1 MPRRHVTELERRS
14 CFCAAKRLE
23 QLRRL
28 PSWHGCDPW
37 CGKACV
43 RVGVQYAGSHLG
55 GGTVSSKKLPKM
67 FSWRFLEKHRKALA
81 GGCWQQRLAA
91 VRERMTSERM
101 QVWQHPKPI
110 LSVKK
115 YASLFYRT
123 ASMRLRIL
131 RSELVLWLQVA
142 CHMRLRYLYGRP
154 AARHVRRLPCR
165 SSLEC
170 PSDWQRACRR
180 GKRTMRRS

>member
-1 MPRRHVTELERRS
+1 MPALIWAEAPCLRRS
-14 CFCAAKRLE
+14 CARCILGDFWRSIG
-23 QLRRL
+23 RR
-28 PSWHGCDPW
+28 S
-37 CGKACV
+37 
-43 RVGVQYAGSHLG
+43 
-55 GGTVSSKKLPKM
+55 
-67 FSWRFLEKHRKALA
+67 

-142 CHMRLRYLYGRP
+142 FYMRLRYLYGRP

-180 GKRTMRRS
+180 GKRTMRLS